1 MKRIIIATLSTL
13 VLSTLV
19 TPGAKAIRPEL
30 LSHPVHPTISE
41 ATPSIAPSE
50 MTAEPSQKPVSQS
63 APKTNSATVKPQQS
77 DDPPFGYFEKV
88 YREKYGS

>member
-19 TPGAKAIRPEL
+19 VPEAKAIRPEL
-30 LSHPVHPTISE
+30 LPQRLHPTFSSPALTPGSE
-41 ATPSIAPSE
+41 IKIERFEKAVVAPE
-50 MTAEPSQKPVSQS
+50 QKASS
-63 APKTNSATVKPQQS
+63 NKVKPQQS
-77 DDPPFGYFEKV
+77 EEPPFGYFEKI